1 MDIVQLAISVC
12 HASAKHPKS
21 RPTEAL
27 RSHSYHPQ
35 FPRVLGNSDCA
46 TAPLFPPGQMM
57 APPSTG
63 VAGES
68 EGTLPLAVNAPLASD
83 PQR

>member
-21 RPTEAL
+21 RPTEASQ
-27 RSHSYHPQ
+27 SHSYHPQ

-63 VAGES
+63 VAGE
-68 EGTLPLAVNAPLASD
+68 APF
-83 PQR
+83 

>member
-27 RSHSYHPQ
+27 RSHSYYCHAERSEASEIPPNQNTAEPTNLLPQ
-35 FPRVLGNSDCA
+35 CPRSASVRRAFRSF
-46 TAPLFPPGQMM
+46 APLRM
-57 APPSTG
+57 TG
-63 VAGES
+63 
-68 EGTLPLAVNAPLASD
+68 
-83 PQR
+83 